1 MRQQFSAKQFL
12 VNRRA
17 LQYGKRMHPPDTL
30 AISADV
36 AIPVAELSFRFSPS
50 SGPGGQ
56 HANRAHT
63 RATLLFD
70 VAGSPSLDE
79 ATRARLLAALE
90 TRLNREG
97 VLRVTAQDS
106 RSQKQNRDL
115 AVARFV
121 TLLAEAL
128 AEETPR
134 VVTRPPAAARENRLE
149 EKKRHGR
156 RKRDRGRDWLN
167 EF

>member
-1 MRQQFSAKQFL
+1 MYEENL
-12 VNRRA
+12 
-17 LQYGKRMHPPDTL
+17 L
-30 AISADV
+30 AISSELT
-36 AIPVAELSFRFSPS
+36 IPLAELTFSFSPS

-70 VAGSPSLDE
+70 VAGSPSIDDE
-79 ATRARLLAALE
+79 TRGKLLAALD
-90 TRLNREG
+90 TRLSKEG
-97 VLRVTAQDS
+97 VLRITAQDS

-115 AVARFV
+115 ALSRFV
-121 TLLAEAL
+121 ALLVEAL

-134 VVTRPPAAARENRLE
+134 VATRPSAAARERRVT

-156 RKRDRGRDWLN
+156 RKQDRRRNWRSD
-167 EF
+167 F